1 MRGCK
6 GIKVGSR
13 SDAVEMARIRGNVG
27 CGYVGSSFSGSW
39 CDRSMVVVVVEVSGG
54 GGSEG
59 EGSSNP

>member
-13 SDAVEMARIRGNVG
+13 SDAVEMARMRGNVG

-39 CDRSMVVVVVEVSGG
+39 CERSMVVEVDVSGG
-54 GGSEG
+54 AGRDG